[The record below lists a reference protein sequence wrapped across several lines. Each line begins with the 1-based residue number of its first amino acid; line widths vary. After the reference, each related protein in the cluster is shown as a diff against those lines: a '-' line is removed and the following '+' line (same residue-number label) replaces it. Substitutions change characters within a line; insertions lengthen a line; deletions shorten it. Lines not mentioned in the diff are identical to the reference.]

1 MQITAAMKAI
11 AAAIIVAVIAA
22 LCGMLA
28 IEKANLKAE
37 ISKREKT
44 ELELSDMTV
53 KRDSL
58 LELKKKQDDQIKSF
72 NEIGARHTEELT
84 AAQEEIA
91 RLGDSLHTANSRLRV
106 KAVYPAAMPDQSG
119 AGSVGDATAARLT
132 EAAQQDYLRLR
143 QMMAENLQQTKY
155 LQDYIKTQCLQE
167 HQ

>member
-44 ELELSDMTV
+44 ELELSDMTI

-72 NEIGARHTEELT
+72 NEIGARHAEELT
-84 AAQEEIA
+84 AAQEEIDNLRN
-91 RLGDSLHTANSRLRV
+91 RLSTGPERVYV
-106 KAVYPAAMPDQSG
+106 KADCPAAVPDQSG
-119 AGSVGDATAARLT
+119 AGSVVDATAARLT
-132 EAAQQDYLRLR
+132 EAAQQDYLYLR

-155 LQDYIKTQCLQE
+155 LQDYIKTQCLVNQ
-167 HQ
+167 